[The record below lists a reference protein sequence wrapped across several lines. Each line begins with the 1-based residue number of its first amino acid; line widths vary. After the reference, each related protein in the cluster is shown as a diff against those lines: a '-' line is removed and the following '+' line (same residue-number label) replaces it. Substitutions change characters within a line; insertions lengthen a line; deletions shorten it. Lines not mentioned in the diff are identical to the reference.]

1 MATPK
6 KNEELV
12 TIHLFK
18 DKDKY
23 KHDMKVILNGRAYRI
38 QRGVDVQVPFAVA
51 EIIRQSEEQDGKTA
65 DLIARK
71 TGEHDAAVKAGAI

>member
-6 KNEELV
+6 KSEDLV

-23 KHDMKVILNGRAYRI
+23 KHDLKVGLNGRIWRI
-38 QRGVDVQVPFAVA
+38 QRGVDVQVPKAVA
-51 EIIRQSEEQDGKTA
+51 EIIYASLEQDGKTA
-65 DLIARK
+65 DLINRK
-71 TGEHDAAVKAGAI
+71 RDEYETAVKNGNI

>member
-6 KNEELV
+6 KNKKNEGMV

-23 KHDMKVILNGRAYRI
+23 KHDMKVVLNGRAYRI
-38 QRGVDVQVPFAVA
+38 QRGVDVQVPKAVA
-51 EIIRQSEEQDGKTA
+51 EIIKQSLEQDGKTA

-71 TGEHDAAVKAGAI
+71 SGTFEKAGEI